1 MKKLQPPSPLEKGHL
16 PLSQRT
22 PLKIEIL
29 SIPPPLFEK
38 LVGGS
43 TPTQQKGVVHTMT
56 YHNR

>member
-29 SIPPPLFEK
+29 SIPPPPFRKFGWRVNPHPAER
-38 LVGGS
+38 GGAHYDL
-43 TPTQQKGVVHTMT
+43 PQ
-56 YHNR
+56 

>member
-29 SIPPPLFEK
+29 SIPPPFRKFGRRVNPHPAER
-38 LVGGS
+38 GGAHYDL
-43 TPTQQKGVVHTMT
+43 PQ
-56 YHNR
+56 